1 MKVKSLVKATKEFER
16 LQSLI
21 EKIEKYL
28 EDFAKVNTVSNDG
41 LTVYA
46 SCGTLTI
53 NGYSLSSSK
62 KEEKVSVTIDG
73 SVAELV
79 RDDVVDLLKSKLV
92 ELKREQDNL
101 EL

>member
-21 EKIEKYL
+21 EKIEKNL
-28 EDFAKVNTVSNDG
+28 EDFAKVNTVDKDKEIFYVSG
-41 LTVYA
+41 
-46 SCGTLTI
+46 
-53 NGYSLSSSK
+53 GYITFNVSSEPKK
-62 KEEKVSVTIDG
+62 KEEKVSVTLDG
-73 SVAELV
+73 SVADLV
-79 RDDVVDLLKSKLV
+79 RDDVVEMLKAKLV